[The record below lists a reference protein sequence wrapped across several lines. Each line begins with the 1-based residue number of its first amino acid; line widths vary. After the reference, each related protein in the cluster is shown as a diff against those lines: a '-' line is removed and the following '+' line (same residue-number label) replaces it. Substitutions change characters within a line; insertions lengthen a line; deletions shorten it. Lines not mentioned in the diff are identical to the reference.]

1 MPGPIPV
8 TVLKLTSPAKDGNLK
23 AFVDVQVGTTL
34 IVHGCRVIQQPGQ
47 RAFVA
52 PPQSEWTGQDGKKHY
67 SPIVEWTG
75 ALKSAVETAVLDA
88 WTAQV
93 SRA

>member
-1 MPGPIPV
+1 MIILTISTPSNDGP
-8 TVLKLTSPAKDGNLK
+8 LK

-47 RAFVA
+47 RAFVS
-52 PPQSEWTGQDGKKHY
+52 PPQVAWTGQDGKKHY

-75 ALKSAVETAVLDA
+75 ALKSAVETAILDA
-88 WTAQV
+88 WGA
-93 SRA
+93 ANA